1 MKYVAVTADLVKS
14 TRLPNRAAVQEKVK
28 EALRNINSKFNKEI
42 VVKFSFSGGDEFQGL
57 MRSAKAAF
65 NIVKEFQKQLYPIK
79 AYFGV
84 GLGTLST
91 GLAKTTV
98 EMDGECFRLSRQAIE
113 QAKKDKQEIVFRTG
127 DQEKDDALNTVMSL
141 ISAIKSSWKDIHYR
155 RIWDYEQLGS
165 LEKVAEKE
173 KVSIRAISKTL
184 QIANYEALKRAKE
197 FVDKQLQVEIQ
208 NSTPRVEN

>member
-197 FVDKQLQVEIQ
+197 FVDKQLQVEI
-208 NSTPRVEN
+208 